1 MSQVI
6 EEKDDQVRS
15 LIALGKERGY
25 LLYDEVN
32 DALPAEVHS
41 PEELDGFLA
50 TLERYGIEIFEDS
63 IAAKTARAVVE
74 VAKPM
79 ETEGK
84 EDDTDH
90 GDEGELDLTP
100 GLLDKVSDP
109 VRMYL
114 REMGSVPLLK
124 REGEVAIAKRIERGQ
139 LLVLKTISRS
149 PIVLKELLATGEA
162 LRNGTRMVKEILR
175 FDEEELAEETI
186 EKKSRLTLKTI
197 DKIEEL
203 YEKTI
208 KQVAKLDQTPKSNKR
223 AVTKARWQ
231 LGRTRIEMSVGSRHR
246 VQSDGKEALDRRHA
260 SHCRAAQF
268 HRTRMYPSGAPR

>member
-6 EEKDDQVRS
+6 EEKYDQVRS
-15 LIALGKERGY
+15 LITLGKERGY

-63 IAAKTARAVVE
+63 TAAKTARAVVE

-84 EDDTDH
+84 EEEVESSDDS
-90 GDEGELDLTP
+90 ELDLTP

-139 LLVLKTISRS
+139 FACVEDDLALVRSCSRNSS
-149 PIVLKELLATGEA
+149 PLGKRCALAPG
-162 LRNGTRMVKEILR
+162 
-175 FDEEELAEETI
+175 
-186 EKKSRLTLKTI
+186 
-197 DKIEEL
+197 
-203 YEKTI
+203 
-208 KQVAKLDQTPKSNKR
+208 
-223 AVTKARWQ
+223 
-231 LGRTRIEMSVGSRHR
+231 
-246 VQSDGKEALDRRHA
+246 
-260 SHCRAAQF
+260 
-268 HRTRMYPSGAPR
+268 